1 MSSLETQLAS
11 DRPLPVGS
19 KGWLIAEVLVAYA
32 RVRWSLW
39 RSDLPATVSGLRCIA
54 ASNGGVTAE
63 HERRLCARLAHA
75 VVRTLSVLP
84 TDSRCLM
91 RSLVLTRLL
100 ARRGIHSTLVLGV
113 RGDGDFAAHAWVE
126 HDMVALLAPGGAEFK
141 RLVEI

>member
-1 MSSLETQLAS
+1 MSSPDTRFAS
-11 DRPLPVGS
+11 DSPLPVAA
-19 KGWLIAEVLVAYA
+19 KARLIAEILVAYA

-39 RSDLPATVSGLRCIA
+39 RSDLPGAVSGLRRIA
-54 ASNGGVTAE
+54 PSDGGLTAA
-63 HERRLCARLAHA
+63 HERRVGARLARA

-126 HDMVALLAPGGAEFK
+126 HGMVALLAPGGSEFK
-141 RLVEI
+141 RLIEI

>member
-1 MSSLETQLAS
+1 MSSLETQPVP
-11 DRPLPVGS
+11 DRPLSGGTKV
-19 KGWLIAEVLVAYA
+19 WLIAEILAAYA

-39 RSDLPATVSGLRCIA
+39 RSDLPGTVSGLRGIA
-54 ASNGGVTAE
+54 ASNGAFTAAD
-63 HERRLCARLAHA
+63 ERRLGVRLAKA

-100 ARRGIHSTLVLGV
+100 AHRGIHSTLVLGV

-126 HDMVALLAPGGAEFK
+126 HDMVALLAPGGSEFK